1 MSGIKF
7 LLDTNI
13 ILGLMKSSPEVLAL
27 LRPHGLTARQCAYS
41 VITRI
46 ELLGFPGI
54 TPEEDTLIRQRLEKF
69 TCLALVPA
77 VEDVAILLRRTR
89 QVKLP
94 DALIAATALS
104 HGLTLLTLDQG
115 MSAVSANF
123 KSTVF

>member
-13 ILGLMKSSPEVLAL
+13 ILGLMKSSPEVLVL
-27 LRPHGLTARQCAYS
+27 LSPHGLTARQCAYS

-54 TPEEDTLIRQRLEKF
+54 KPDEDALIRQRLEKF
-69 TCLALVPA
+69 TCLALAPE
-77 VEDVAILLRRTR
+77 VEDMAILLRRTR
-89 QVKLP
+89 KVKLP

-115 MSAVSANF
+115 LNAVAAIGSPMA
-123 KSTVF
+123 S